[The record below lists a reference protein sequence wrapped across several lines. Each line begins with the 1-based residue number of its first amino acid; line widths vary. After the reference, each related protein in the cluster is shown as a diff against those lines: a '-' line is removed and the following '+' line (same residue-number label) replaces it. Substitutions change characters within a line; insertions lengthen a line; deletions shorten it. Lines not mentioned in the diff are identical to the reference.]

1 MEVTSNT
8 KDTLPSVAHEMKES
22 GDATPVSRAVPN
34 GSRCETSTNSYQV
47 NSPSQLIASPKRKQF
62 SPPEG
67 EVTAMEPVTM
77 VKQHCGT
84 TPEEIAYPPTL
95 TQSDALGKVSMK
107 VTDFTYYQAQD
118 EVKPTDLHHGW
129 RQELKELGPIR
140 IPARAEASVYP
151 YRAKPKTPTYR
162 GQTLRPK
169 SGEQGAIRCHM
180 RRTDEAIRRDSD
192 WLAPLKKVPRG
203 SH

>member
-95 TQSDALGKVSMK
+95 TQSDALWPG
-107 VTDFTYYQAQD
+107 FTARRSRSGSHPAWGD
-118 EVKPTDLHHGW
+118 GSLEPP
-129 RQELKELGPIR
+129 KEDGLTESPKEDGPI
-140 IPARAEASVYP
+140 ES
-151 YRAKPKTPTYR
+151 PKEDEP
-162 GQTLRPK
+162 LESPK
-169 SGEQGAIRCHM
+169 EDG
-180 RRTDEAIRRDSD
+180 
-192 WLAPLKKVPRG
+192 PL
-203 SH
+203 